1 MSGPRA
7 PGTRRVVVYN
17 GEDGKSRLSAD
28 EQAPRAVVYTSPRG
42 MQSSVLW
49 GVQGGAAL
57 LPGMHDTAPG
67 VTTLAPKP
75 GDNVFLM
82 LTLAPDSAYGAED
95 FDGAVAAAEAL
106 LHAPGIADAM
116 EPDNPGFHR
125 TDTVDYITVLTGE
138 VWIETDTGETQLSQG
153 DTLIQ
158 LGTRHAWRNRTN
170 VPVTLVV
177 VLNGVARG

>member
-1 MSGPRA
+1 MRA

-17 GEDGKSRLSAD
+17 GEDGKSRLLAD
-28 EQAPRAVVYTSPRG
+28 ERAPRAAVYTSPRG
-42 MQSSVLW
+42 MQSSILW
-49 GVQGGAAL
+49 GLQGRSAL

-67 VTTLAPKP
+67 VTTLAPQP

-95 FDGAVAAAEAL
+95 FDGAVAAAEAA
-106 LHAPGIADAM
+106 LHAPGIAEAM

-125 TDTVDYITVLTGE
+125 TDTVDYITVLSGE
-138 VWIETDTGETQLSQG
+138 VWIETDCGETQLSPG

-158 LGTRHAWRNRTN
+158 LGTRHAWRNRGD
-170 VPVTLVV
+170 VPTTLVV
-177 VLNGVARG
+177 ILNGVARG

>member
-1 MSGPRA
+1 MSATRA

-17 GEDGKSRLSAD
+17 GEDGKSRLAAD

-49 GVQGGAAL
+49 GLQGGAKL
-57 LPGMHDTAPG
+57 RPGLYDTATG
-67 VTTLAPKP
+67 VITLAPPP

-95 FDGAVAAAEAL
+95 FDGAVAAAEAA

-116 EPDNPGFHR
+116 EVDNPGFHR

-158 LGTRHAWRNRTN
+158 LGTRHAWRNRSDT
-170 VPVTLVV
+170 PATLVV
-177 VLNGVARG
+177 ILNGVARG